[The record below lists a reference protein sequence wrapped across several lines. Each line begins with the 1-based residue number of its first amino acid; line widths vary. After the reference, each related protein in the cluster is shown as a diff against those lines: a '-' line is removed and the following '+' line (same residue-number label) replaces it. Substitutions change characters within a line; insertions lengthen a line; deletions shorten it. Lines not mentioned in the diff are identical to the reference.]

1 MNHNWDLYL
10 YLLDL
15 GKHTKLVWLRLPNSH
30 CATKSL
36 VTALQMSDVHFKSQT
51 STVQCF
57 RFTEIV
63 CTLLFS
69 FYLWRQV
76 EIKISKMIW
85 LRQAARA
92 SKTSFLS
99 AEKRA
104 LFTPITHCFRFAIV
118 KLKWTFSVQWIR
130 KLLISE
136 TVIVCCSAKKWLTL
150 NISNCIRPPLQ
161 LTFPD
166 YHLHSLVAKRV
177 KKTFMNNSQVLG
189 W

>member
-1 MNHNWDLYL
+1 MKQMFPIWTFSGLVTKYQI
-10 YLLDL
+10 LDL

-99 AEKRA
+99 ADKKSNVHSIYS
-104 LFTPITHCFRFAIV
+104 LFQIHNCAV
-118 KLKWTFSVQWIR
+118 EV
-130 KLLISE
+130 
-136 TVIVCCSAKKWLTL
+136 
-150 NISNCIRPPLQ
+150 NIQCAVN
-161 LTFPD
+161 
-166 YHLHSLVAKRV
+166 
-177 KKTFMNNSQVLG
+177 
-189 W
+189 

>member
-1 MNHNWDLYL
+1 
-10 YLLDL
+10 
-15 GKHTKLVWLRLPNSH
+15 
-30 CATKSL
+30 
-36 VTALQMSDVHFKSQT
+36 MSDVHFKSQT

-92 SKTSFLS
+92 SKTSFLF

-150 NISNCIRPPLQ
+150 NISNCIRPPLVQ
-161 LTFPD
+161 SNRSPYTSMEAVTVPYISFGHKNTD
-166 YHLHSLVAKRV
+166 MS
-177 KKTFMNNSQVLG
+177 

>member
-1 MNHNWDLYL
+1 MFSFVLYRTVL
-10 YLLDL
+10 YYTVLYCTILYYIYCTVLYFLNFCPLALDL

-99 AEKRA
+99 ADKKSNVHSIYS
-104 LFTPITHCFRFAIV
+104 LFQIHNCAV
-118 KLKWTFSVQWIR
+118 EV
-130 KLLISE
+130 
-136 TVIVCCSAKKWLTL
+136 
-150 NISNCIRPPLQ
+150 NIQCAVN
-161 LTFPD
+161 
-166 YHLHSLVAKRV
+166 
-177 KKTFMNNSQVLG
+177 
-189 W
+189 

>member
-1 MNHNWDLYL
+1 MDFCWRVLSFFVLCHFCGSNSSKVTGLGIFSSVNGCRV
-10 YLLDL
+10 DL

-99 AEKRA
+99 ADKKSNVHSIYS
-104 LFTPITHCFRFAIV
+104 LFQIHNCAV
-118 KLKWTFSVQWIR
+118 EV
-130 KLLISE
+130 
-136 TVIVCCSAKKWLTL
+136 
-150 NISNCIRPPLQ
+150 NIQCAVN
-161 LTFPD
+161 
-166 YHLHSLVAKRV
+166 
-177 KKTFMNNSQVLG
+177 
-189 W
+189 